1 MTYSPARRP
10 DAGFSLVEL
19 LIAMVVLSLVM
30 GSAVAMLR
38 SQSKNFRVGGTKM
51 ELTQNIRYSIS
62 TIDRVLRTTGAGT
75 GGSQPMFVFGSND
88 AVVFNANYATD
99 VPDGIAVYVNPD
111 LPAGATDAMTT
122 ALQMILPGTA
132 IAYPTANYFWGGGT
146 PSRAE
151 TIALYFRPD
160 STTAADPNDFVL
172 VQRVNAMAPELIAR
186 NIRAYPGRPFFE
198 YWYDSVNVSGVVFS
212 RQLLAARAANTI
224 PIRHSVALHGDPAD
238 VGLSAMADSIRM
250 VRVNLVVTN
259 GIMGVDSLSRRL
271 STMIRLPNNGLV
283 QLRTC
288 GDPPIFT
295 SAVVATPNIIN
306 VEPPAVTLTW
316 LPSVDETSGERDVSQ
331 YNIYFRV
338 VGQPTWEP
346 FMSLAA
352 GQANYSVTSS
362 SGLVVGTNYQYAVAA
377 QDCSPAESPLVVSNN
392 AIVNP

>member
-1 MTYSPARRP
+1 MNTPRARRTT
-10 DAGFSLVEL
+10 AGFSLVEL
-19 LIAMVVLSLVM
+19 LIAMVVLGLVM
-30 GSAVAMLR
+30 GSALSVFR

-51 ELTQNIRYSIS
+51 ELTQNIRYALS

-75 GGSQPMFVFGSND
+75 GTSQPMFVYGSND

-111 LPAGATDAMTT
+111 LPPGAADGMTT
-122 ALQMILPGTA
+122 ALQMTIPGTA
-132 IAYPTANYFWGGGT
+132 ILYPTANYFWGGAT

-160 STTAADPNDFVL
+160 STTAADPNDFIL
-172 VQRVNAMAPELIAR
+172 FQRVNATAPELVAR
-186 NIRAYPGRPFFE
+186 NIRPFPGRPFFE

-212 RQLLAARAANTI
+212 RQLAAARV
-224 PIRHSVALHGDPAD
+224 PVRHSVALHGDPAD
-238 VGLSAMADSIRM
+238 VGASALADSIRM

-259 GIMGVDSLSRRL
+259 GIIGVDSLSRQL
-271 STMIRLPNNGLV
+271 STMVRMPNNGLV

-288 GDPPIFT
+288 GDPPIFA
-295 SAVVATPNIIN
+295 SAVVATPNLAG

-316 LPSVDETSGERDVSQ
+316 LPSVDETAGERDVSQ
-331 YNIYFRV
+331 YNVYFRIQ
-338 VGQPTWEP
+338 GQPTWQP

-352 GQANYSVTSS
+352 GQANYSVTSG
-362 SGLVVGTNYQYAVAA
+362 SGLVVGNTYEYAVAA
-377 QDCSPAESPLVVSNN
+377 QDCSPAESPLNVSNP